1 MPFEPDIETLRAEA
15 KTLMQ
20 TAQVPPLRFTL
31 LFFAVNLGLSLID
44 ATLTPLIGGKI
55 SGPLPFS
62 ISFAGVLTSLL
73 STVLFAGYMSYCLGV
88 HRGGE
93 RPYASLLDALPYAGR
108 VILLDL
114 LTTTVIS
121 VGLMLFI
128 VPGVIL
134 AFAYSMALLH
144 LCEDPDMGVIAAMRR
159 SRLEMRGRKWQ
170 LARLFLSFWPLFLLA
185 AAALCVCDALLSGLF
200 PETYAGD
207 LLFVLTYG
215 VLSGAVRLYLT
226 PYLMLS
232 KTGFYRF
239 LTEEAPPL
247 PDETP

>member
-1 MPFEPDIETLRAEA
+1 MPFEPDIEAFRAEA
-15 KTLMQ
+15 KSLMQ
-20 TAQVPPLRFTL
+20 TAQVPPLRITL
-31 LFFAVNLGLSLID
+31 LLLAVNLALSLLD
-44 ATLTPLIGGKI
+44 AALTPLIGGKI
-55 SGPLPFS
+55 SGPLPVS
-62 ISFAGVLTSLL
+62 ISFVSVLTSLL

-93 RPYASLLDALPYAGR
+93 RPYADLLDALPFAGR
-108 VILLDL
+108 VILLDV
-114 LTTTVIS
+114 LTGLAIGA
-121 VGLMLFI
+121 GLMLFV

-170 LARLFLSFWPLFLLA
+170 LARLYLSFWPLFLLA
-185 AAALCVCDALLSGLF
+185 AAVSSVCEVLLSGLL